1 MRHSVTYLSAHRY
14 VWLGANNNGLP
25 MNPTLP
31 ITRELLLIG
40 GGHTHALMLRMWGM
54 NPLPGVRVTVVN
66 PDPTAAY
73 SGMLPGFVAGHYRR
87 EELDIDLVR
96 LARFA
101 NARLIIGRAT
111 GIDTANRVVT
121 LDSGRRLHYHI
132 ASLDVGVTS
141 DLPELPGF
149 AAHGNPAKPLDGL
162 AHKWAEFR
170 KAVAAGSAQ
179 PKAAVIGGG
188 VAGVE
193 LALAM
198 AHGLRATGKDGVEV
212 SLIER
217 DKILNTLSKD
227 LRRILL
233 RKLGDCRIAVLEDAK
248 IAAFEHGRVILQNQ
262 RTVVAEFIVGAA
274 SARPQGWLGET
285 GLDAAQGFV
294 TVDKALRSTNE
305 PEIFAVGDCARM
317 GHAPRP
323 KAGVFAVRQA
333 PVLYANLRAALSGGA
348 MQKFRP
354 QKQYLRLISL
364 GEKSALADKWGLR
377 LSGAY
382 VWRLKDRIDRKFM
395 DQFSDL
401 RPMAAPALPKLRA
414 QGLDQAPEP
423 LCGGCGAK
431 VGGVALSQVLGGLQ
445 GVERDHVLSIIG
457 DDAAT
462 LSGPAGQHQVI
473 TTDHLR
479 GFWGDPALMARIAA
493 IHALGDIWAMG
504 AKPQAA
510 LATLILP
517 RLSPELQRQWLAEIM
532 DAASEVFTAEGAT
545 IVGGHSSLGAELTIG
560 FSVTGL
566 RDDAPVGLS
575 GARAGDQLILTKP
588 IGTGTIM
595 AGEMAMRARA
605 RWVTGALNSMA
616 RGQGDVA
623 DVLAGAHAMTDVTGF
638 GLAGHLVGIAKAS
651 GVGIELILADIPVLD
666 GAVELAA
673 QGVRSSIYAD
683 NRALVPGLELPDDP
697 KAELLFD
704 PQTAGGLVA
713 AVPGEDVQAILGKLN
728 DLDRQAHVIGQ
739 CVDQPTG
746 LRVI

>member
-1 MRHSVTYLSAHRY
+1 
-14 VWLGANNNGLP
+14 
-25 MNPTLP
+25 MNTTLP

-40 GGHTHALMLRMWGM
+40 GGHTHALVLRMWGM
-54 NPLPGVRVTVVN
+54 NPLPGVRVTVLN
-66 PDPTAAY
+66 PAPTAAY

-101 NARLIIGRAT
+101 NARLILGRAT
-111 GIDTANRVVT
+111 GIDTANRVVA
-121 LDSGRRLHYHI
+121 LDNGRALHYHI

-149 AAHGNPAKPLDGL
+149 SAHGNPAKPLDGL
-162 AHKWAEFR
+162 AHAWADFR
-170 KAVAAGSAQ
+170 TAVAAGAAL

-198 AHGLRATGKDGVEV
+198 AHALRTTGKDGVEV
-212 SLIER
+212 NLIER
-217 DKILNTLSKD
+217 RNILNTLEKLSRCVV
-227 LRRILL
+227 LRNLD
-233 RKLGDCRIAVLEDAK
+233 DCRISVLENADVTAL
-248 IAAFEHGRVILQNQ
+248 EHGRAILQDG
-262 RTVVAEFIVGAA
+262 RIVAADFIVGAA
-274 SARPQGWLGET
+274 SARPHDWLGET
-285 GLDAAQGFV
+285 GLDTAKGFV
-294 TVDKALRSTNE
+294 DVDKTLRSTNV

-354 QKQYLRLISL
+354 QKQYLKLISL

-377 LSGAY
+377 LSGAA

-395 DQFSDL
+395 DQFHNL
-401 RPMAAPALPKLRA
+401 RPMAAPALPKMRA
-414 QGLDQAPEP
+414 QGIDQAPEP

-431 VGGVALSQVLGGLQ
+431 IGGVALSKVLGGLR
-445 GVERDHVLSIIG
+445 GAERGDVLSTIG

-462 LSGPAGQHQVI
+462 LSGPAGQYQVI
-473 TTDHLR
+473 STDHLR
-479 GFWGDPALMARIAA
+479 GFWHDPGLMARIAA
-493 IHALGDIWAMG
+493 IHSLGDIWAMG

-517 RLSPELQRQWLAEIM
+517 RLSPELQRMWMAEIM
-532 DAASEVFTAEGAT
+532 ACANEVFAAEGAT

-560 FSVTGL
+560 FTVTGL
-566 RDDAPVGLS
+566 RDGTPVGLG

-595 AGEMAMRARA
+595 AAEMAMRARA
-605 RWVTGALNSMA
+605 KWVIGALNSMA
-616 RGQGDVA
+616 RGQGEVA
-623 DVLAGAHAMTDVTGF
+623 EVLAGANAMTDVTGF
-638 GLAGHLVGIAKAS
+638 GLAGHLAGIAKAS

-666 GAVELAA
+666 GAVELAE
-673 QGVRSSIYAD
+673 QGIRSSIYED
-683 NRALVPGLELPDDP
+683 NRALVPGFELPDEP

-713 AVPGEDVQAILGKLN
+713 AVPGDLVPAILRKLN
-728 DLDRQAHVIGQ
+728 NLDCNSHVIGH
-739 CVDQPTG
+739 CVDQPPG
-746 LRVI
+746 LRII

>member
-1 MRHSVTYLSAHRY
+1 
-14 VWLGANNNGLP
+14 
-25 MNPTLP
+25 
-31 ITRELLLIG
+31 
-40 GGHTHALMLRMWGM
+40 M
-54 NPLPGVRVTVVN
+54 NPLPGVRVTLIN
-66 PDPTAAY
+66 PHPTAAY
-73 SGMLPGFVAGHYRR
+73 SGMLPGFVAGHYSR
-87 EELDIDLVR
+87 EALGIDLVR

-121 LDSGRRLHYHI
+121 LDNGRALQYHI

-149 AAHGNPAKPLDGL
+149 SAHGIPAKPLDGL
-162 AHKWAEFR
+162 ARAWADFR
-170 KAVAAGSAQ
+170 KAVVAGAAH

-198 AHGLRATGKDGVEV
+198 AHSLRAHGQFNVEV

-217 DKILNTLSKD
+217 FNILNTLSKPA
-227 LRRILL
+227 RSALL
-233 RKLGDCRIAVLEDAK
+233 RKLTDFSISVIENAEIVALEKGFVRVADGRSIA
-248 IAAFEHGRVILQNQ
+248 
-262 RTVVAEFIVGAA
+262 AEFIVGAA
-274 SARPQGWLGET
+274 SARPQDWLGET
-285 GLDAAQGFV
+285 GIDVAQGFV
-294 TVDKALRSTNE
+294 NVDKSLRSTNVAE
-305 PEIFAVGDCARM
+305 VFAVGDCARM
-317 GHAPRP
+317 GHVPRP

-364 GEKSALADKWGLR
+364 GKKSALADKWGMR
-377 LSGAY
+377 LSGAS

-395 DQFSDL
+395 DQFQNLS
-401 RPMAAPALPKLRA
+401 PMASPALPRLRA
-414 QGLDQAPEP
+414 QGLDRAPES

-431 VGGVALSQVLGGLQ
+431 IGGVALSQVLGGLQ
-445 GVERDHVLSIIG
+445 GAERGDVLSAIG

-462 LSGPAGQHQVI
+462 LSGPAGQYQVI
-473 TTDHLR
+473 STDHLR
-479 GFWGDPALMARIAA
+479 GFWHDPGLMARIAA

-517 RLSPELQRQWLAEIM
+517 RLSPELQRMWMAEIM
-532 DAASEVFTAEGAT
+532 AAANEVFAAEGAT

-560 FSVTGL
+560 FTVTGL
-566 RDDAPVGLS
+566 RDGAPVGLG
-575 GARAGDQLILTKP
+575 GARAGDQLIMTKP

-595 AGEMAMRARA
+595 AAEMAMRARA
-605 RWVTGALNSMA
+605 SWVIGALDSMA
-616 RGQGDVA
+616 RGRGDVA
-623 DVLAGAHAMTDVTGF
+623 EVLAGANAMTDVTGF
-638 GLAGHLVGIAKAS
+638 GLAGHLAGIAEAS
-651 GVGIELILADIPVLD
+651 GVGIELMLADIAVLD

-683 NRALVPGLELPDDP
+683 NRALVPDLDLPDDP

-713 AVPGEDVQAILGKLN
+713 AVPGENIRAILSQ
-728 DLDRQAHVIGQ
+728 LDELDCQAHVIGR
-739 CVDQPTG
+739 CVDQPPG